1 MKNKFDIENQR
12 LRQNPYTVPEGY
24 FEALQDTVSEKISAG
39 KRENGM
45 LKVLKPQLALVSVFA
60 FVFLLGY
67 GVFKIFPA
75 QSSLQDKSLKS
86 KYSLLEEY
94 QLKSSFIDFYDQK
107 TDSAISV
114 KDEIDPEEIIEY
126 INTDV
131 SILYLALLEY

>member
-131 SILYLALLEY
+131 SILYLASLEY